1 MDSEMW
7 TIQLLSAAPQHLP
20 ALAAPIEEYIR
31 VPDHWD
37 ANSGPPSQL
46 PGFFRDELDGLPGP
60 AAPPTGNIAIG
71 VDDAGVV
78 LAAGTVVPYDTN
90 QAEIKRLYVRPDHQH
105 SGIGR
110 ALVETLL
117 DVARNLGYDAVI
129 LNVIA
134 TRSAAIG
141 LYENL
146 GFTPTEPRLGLRH
159 ALLPTRPLTAPETA
173 APGIRFRGSSRGS
186 ATAYPPGL
194 ALAAGQPER
203 RSPAF

>member
-20 ALAAPIEEYIR
+20 AVAALIEEYIR

-46 PGFFRDELDGLPGP
+46 PGFFRDEIDGLPGP
-60 AAPPTGNIAIG
+60 AAPATGDIAIG
-71 VDDAGVV
+71 VDDAGNV
-78 LAAGTVVPYDTN
+78 LATGMVVPYDTH
-90 QAEIKRLYVRPDHQH
+90 QAEIKRLYVRPAHQR
-105 SGIGR
+105 SGTGR

-117 DVARNLGYDAVI
+117 DVAPELGYDAVI
-129 LNVIA
+129 LDVIA

-146 GFTPTEPRLGLRH
+146 GFTPIEPYRSY
-159 ALLPTRPLTAPETA
+159 
-173 APGIRFRGSSRGS
+173 PGFDMRYYR
-186 ATAYPPGL
+186 L
-194 ALAAGQPER
+194 AL
-203 RSPAF
+203 